1 MKTLRF
7 LYILFLLT
15 FAVSICLGQSKS
27 ELEKK
32 KKKTQDDINYTNK
45 LLKQTQENQN
55 ATYNNLLLLNKNINS
70 RQELISD
77 ISSELTYAERQIK
90 DLEFLIQIMTED
102 LENLKKDYAEMIRIA
117 WKNQNKYN
125 TIMFIFA
132 AEDFNQT
139 FLRFKYMQQLAK
151 FRKKQFKAINS
162 LQSIL
167 KIQIQTLEE
176 VKNSKSTLLEDEER
190 EQKSLLREQKEKEK
204 ALNKLKTKEQEL
216 KENLKEQQ
224 KQMAQVQK
232 EIEKLIAEETK
243 RTSGSTVGK
252 YELTPSEKI
261 VSTNFGNN
269 KGKLPWPVD
278 RGVIVSNFGKQYHP
292 VLTNVEID
300 NKGIDI
306 STTAGT
312 DARSIFDGE
321 VRKVFSVPGAQNA
334 IIIRHG
340 EYLSVYTHLDVV
352 YVSIGESVIAK
363 QAIGKIHTDKTEN
376 KTILHF
382 EIWKGST
389 VVNPTGWLA
398 R

>member
-1 MKTLRF
+1 MKIIPI
-7 LYILFLLT
+7 ILILIFST
-15 FAVSICLGQSKS
+15 SIAFCQNKS
-27 ELEKK
+27 DLEKK
-32 KKKTQDDINYTNK
+32 KKKTQEDINYTNK
-45 LLKQTQENQN
+45 LLKETQENQN
-55 ATYNNLLLLNKNINS
+55 ATYNNLLLINKNINS

-77 ISSELTYAERQIK
+77 ISSELTYTEQQIK
-90 DLEFLIQIMTED
+90 DLEFLITLMTED
-102 LENLKKDYAEMIRIA
+102 LEILRDDYAEMIRIA

-125 TIMFIFA
+125 TIMFILA

-139 FLRFKYMQQLAK
+139 YLRLKYMQQLAD

-167 KIQIQTLEE
+167 KIQIQKLQE
-176 VKNSKSTLLEDEER
+176 VKDHKSTLLEDEQN
-190 EQKSLLREQKEKEK
+190 EQKNLLREQKEKEK
-204 ALNKLKTKEQEL
+204 NLNKLKSKEQEL
-216 KENLKEQQ
+216 KKNLQEQQ
-224 KQMAQVQK
+224 KQMAQLQK

-243 RTSGSTVGK
+243 RTSGSTTGK

-306 STTAGT
+306 STMAGT

-334 IIIRHG
+334 VIIRHG
-340 EYLSVYTHLDVV
+340 EYLSVYTHLDNV
-352 YVSIGESVIAK
+352 YVSVGEMIITK

-389 VVNPTGWLA
+389 VVNPTGWIA
-398 R
+398 K

>member
-1 MKTLRF
+1 MRII
-7 LYILFLLT
+7 YILLLIICTAT
-15 FAVSICLGQSKS
+15 FSFGQSKS

-32 KKKTQDDINYTNK
+32 KKKTQDDINYTNN

-77 ISSELTYAERQIK
+77 ISTELSYAEQQIK

-102 LENLKKDYAEMIRIA
+102 LESLRNDYAEMIRIA

-125 TIMFIFA
+125 TIMFMFA

-139 FLRFKYMQQLAK
+139 YLRFKYMQQLAK

-176 VKNSKSTLLEDEER
+176 MKITKVTLLEDEQK
-190 EQKSLLREQKEKEK
+190 EQKGLLREQKEKEK
-204 ALNKLKTKEQEL
+204 ALNKLKTQEQEL
-216 KENLKEQQ
+216 KKSLQDQQ
-224 KQMAQVQK
+224 KQMAQLQK

-243 RTSGSTVGK
+243 RTSGTTTGK
-252 YELTPSEKI
+252 YELTPTEKI

-334 IIIRHG
+334 VIIRHG
-340 EYLSVYTHLDVV
+340 EYLSVYTHLDNV
-352 YVSIGESVIAK
+352 YVSVGETVISK